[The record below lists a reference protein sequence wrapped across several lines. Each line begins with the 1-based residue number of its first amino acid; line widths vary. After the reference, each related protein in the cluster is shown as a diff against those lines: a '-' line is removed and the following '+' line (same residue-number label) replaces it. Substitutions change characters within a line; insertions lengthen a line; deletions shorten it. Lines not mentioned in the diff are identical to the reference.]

1 MAEQWFGFITS
12 FGGGLAVFLLLVLFL
27 YFAVLGFLM
36 PYFVYRINCKL
47 TDVLSVLNTIANKLD
62 QKQYTVWGGGKFDLL
77 ANILNFVFRN
87 TLQDVHWQ
95 SRVFKNN
102 LRVSRERNMYFV
114 MGAATLIIIE
124 DHNIHCSLNLYQSVF
139 KVSNCLAPAPCPIT

>member
-62 QKQYTVWGGGKFDLL
+62 QKQYTV
-77 ANILNFVFRN
+77 
-87 TLQDVHWQ
+87 
-95 SRVFKNN
+95 
-102 LRVSRERNMYFV
+102 
-114 MGAATLIIIE
+114 
-124 DHNIHCSLNLYQSVF
+124 
-139 KVSNCLAPAPCPIT
+139 